1 MPAERLRNAA
11 IGAVLLQKYCPGG
24 DRCAVLEGGCGEGA
38 VTDFLSPAQVWQPR
52 TPLPRHPLTH
62 TPQPL

>member
-1 MPAERLRNAA
+1 M
-11 IGAVLLQKYCPGG
+11 LLQKYCPGG

-38 VTDFLSPAQVWQPR
+38 VTDFLTPAQVWQPR
-52 TPLPRHPLTH
+52 TPLPRRPLTH